1 MLKVYKKLEFEDK
14 IIKIKEQ
21 EKIVNG
27 NEKIILPDD
36 EHNDHIDLDGV
47 NLAICWIWWKEC
59 SVLAH
64 MLYIIIFEFNQF

>member
-21 EKIVNG
+21 EKIVNV

-36 EHNDHIDLDGV
+36 EHSDHIDSNGID
-47 NLAICWIWWKEC
+47 
-59 SVLAH
+59 
-64 MLYIIIFEFNQF
+64 